1 MIISIVLIFFVFLGS
16 TCAVEMNDVSNTED
30 SNLTNDNAVALSQE
44 KLEVS
49 SGNSISETNLVNS
62 HDDNLNDYPKDSL
75 LMASES
81 YYEDNEEQKLGL
93 AEDDVN
99 ETVSLSN
106 DVAVNKAF
114 EDSAVSAA
122 DKIKTNIT
130 AKNMHYSSTTT
141 FKVSLQ
147 DVNGNYL
154 KKQAVSLEVKGKKY
168 TGQTNSKGNAY
179 IKTATL
185 PVGTYD
191 VTLSYAGNSNY
202 APVSTLKK
210 VKISSSLNAKN
221 LKKSYGESKYYTV
234 TFWKER
240 EALNSTSVTFY
251 IGDKKYVTKTDANGV
266 AVLKDNLKPGIY
278 VVNTTNPYSNEKLS
292 NNFVVKKDATSFKG
306 KSEVY
311 VPKGNTYYYKLHVTS
326 NHSAPVKDC
335 KVSFT
340 IADTTLT
347 AVTDKNGKAIISIP
361 NLKKGTY
368 DLFYKLEKNEYF
380 FRINSTAKVHVITP
394 STKFTASNLKIKY
407 NQSSKFSVT
416 FTDNSGKPLPN
427 KQIKFV
433 FNDKKYYAKTDSK
446 GVASLAIGNNLKP
459 GSYKVK
465 YSYSS
470 DGKSDYNYGTNKV
483 IVSKVPIQL
492 TAKNSAMKYND
503 GSKYKALVKD
513 NSGKPLKGINV
524 VFNINGKN
532 YVHKTNFNGAAKVL
546 ITLPVG
552 YYTVKST
559 ISDPIYTAS
568 PVTKHILVN
577 GTKFQASNKRVVFGA
592 TTYYSVKLVDGMSK
606 PVKNALIKFTFNGK
620 NYAQKTDENGFA
632 KVKLGILNAGAHK
645 IKYFYNNYTQG
656 TSKIYVVDTFTL
668 KNVLAASQTV
678 KSYIEDEEKLPSSV
692 KVGKVTV
699 TKAQYLYLAAKAIV
713 ELDSGKTSDIVLK
726 KVTNPSKQGSAEN
739 LGNLKDYVAVA
750 KSLISTVDSS
760 GKMPNSVSSSV
771 GNIGFKGLV
780 YAFARVAA
788 FYDDENSMPSYV
800 AIIELSSGTT
810 SSLNSKNTISNLA
823 SYLAASTNCQVNND
837 KIKQL
842 VTKLTSGLT
851 SEKSKATAIYNYV
864 RDAISYSFYYDTRY
878 GAVGT
883 LNAGTGNCVDHSHLL
898 VAMYRT
904 AGLPARYVH
913 GTCTFS
919 SGTYGHVW
927 TQVLIGDT
935 WIVSDATSARNSFG
949 NVVNWNPGSYSL
961 HGYYASIDF

>member
-75 LMASES
+75 LMASDES

-93 AEDDVN
+93 AEDDIN
-99 ETVSLSN
+99 ETVSVSN
-106 DVAVNKAF
+106 D
-114 EDSAVSAA
+114 DSAVSAA
-122 DKIKTNIT
+122 DKIQTSIT

-141 FKVSLQ
+141 FKVVLQ
-147 DVNGNYL
+147 DANGNYL
-154 KKQAVSLEVKGKKY
+154 NKQTVSLEVNGNKY
-168 TGQTNSKGNAY
+168 TGKTNSKGNAY
-179 IKTATL
+179 IETATL
-185 PVGTYD
+185 PVGTHD

-202 APVSTLKK
+202 APVSVLKK
-210 VKISSSLNAKN
+210 VKISTSLNGKD

-240 EALNSTSVTFY
+240 SALNYTSVTFN
-251 IGDKKYVTKTDANGV
+251 IGDKKYVAKTDANGV
-266 AVLKDNLKPGIY
+266 AILKEDLKPGKY
-278 VVNTTNPYSNEKLS
+278 VVTTTNPYSKENLT
-292 NNFVVKKDATSFKG
+292 NTIVVKKDSTSIAG
-306 KSEVY
+306 KSKVY
-311 VPKGNTYYYKLHVTS
+311 IPKGNTYYYKVDVTS
-326 NHSAPVKDC
+326 NHSAPVKNS

-340 IADTTLT
+340 IAGTTLT
-347 AVTDKNGKAIISIP
+347 AVTDKNGKANIAIP
-361 NLKKGTY
+361 SLKKGTY
-368 DLFYKLEKNEYF
+368 DLTYNLEKNDYLYTSNSSAKIYV
-380 FRINSTAKVHVITP
+380 INP
-394 STKFTASNLKIKY
+394 STKFKASNLKLKY
-407 NQSSKFSVT
+407 KQSSKFSVT
-416 FTDNSGKPLPN
+416 FTDKSGKALPD

-433 FNDKKYYAKTDSK
+433 FNGEKYYTKTDSK

-459 GSYKVK
+459 GTYKVK

-483 IVSKVPIQL
+483 IVSKLPIQL
-492 TAKNSAMKYND
+492 TAKNLVMKYND
-503 GSKYKALVKD
+503 GSKYKAYVKD
-513 NSGKPLKGINV
+513 SSGKALKDINV

-532 YVHKTNFNGAAKVL
+532 YVKKTNLNGVAKMV

-552 YYTVKST
+552 YYTVKSS
-559 ISDPIYTAS
+559 ISDAIYNAD

-577 GTKFQASNKRVVFGA
+577 GTKFKASNKYVAFGSTA
-592 TTYYSVKLVDGMSK
+592 YYSLKLFDGMDK
-606 PVKNALIKFTFNGK
+606 PIKNALIKFSFEGK
-620 NYAQKTDENGFA
+620 DYTQKTDLNGFA
-632 KVKLGILNAGAHK
+632 KVKLDDLSVGTHK
-645 IKYFYNNYTQG
+645 IKYVYNNDTQG
-656 TSKIYVVDTFTL
+656 TSKIYVVDTFPL
-668 KNVLAASQTV
+668 KDVIAASQTV
-678 KSYIEDEEKLPSSV
+678 KAYIEDEEKLPSSV
-692 KVGKVTV
+692 KIGKVTV
-699 TKAQYLYLAAKAIV
+699 STAQYLYLASKAIV
-713 ELDSGKTSDIVLK
+713 ELNSGKTSDIVLK
-726 KVTNPSKQGSAEN
+726 KVTNPSKPGAAEN
-739 LGNLKDYVAVA
+739 LENLKDYVAVA
-750 KSLISTVDSS
+750 KSLISTIDSK
-760 GKMPNSVSSSV
+760 GKMPDSVSSSV
-771 GNIGFKGLV
+771 GDIGYKGLV
-780 YAFARVAA
+780 YAFARVVA
-788 FYDDENSMPSYV
+788 FYDDENAMPSYV
-800 AIIELSSGTT
+800 AIKQLSSGST

-851 SEKSKATAIYNYV
+851 SEKAKATAIYNYV

-883 LNAGTGNCVDHSHLL
+883 LNAGSGNCVDHSHLL

-949 NVVNWNPGSYSL
+949 NVVNWNPSSYSL
-961 HGYYASIDF
+961 HGYYAGIDF